1 LTCGVPRAMAV
12 AADAVAYRAFTDARA
27 DDPGAR
33 AAGLLKTRPPSP
45 AFGLSRAYFD
55 NISTRATDVQLAARP
70 RFSAE
75 LAVDWRS
82 SETGRFF
89 RIRPV
94 SVPVSNG
101 RYGRA
106 IPPRRLV
113 VSTTPAM
120 PAASRAV
127 MPAPSP
133 NDDHSTPSPADNAV
147 GSVTVPG
154 YLVTAL
160 SPVSPAC

>member
-1 LTCGVPRAMAV
+1 MYG
-12 AADAVAYRAFTDARA
+12 
-27 DDPGAR
+27 
-33 AAGLLKTRPPSP
+33 RPDGGKS
-45 AFGLSRAYFD
+45 
-55 NISTRATDVQLAARP
+55 I
-70 RFSAE
+70 E
-75 LAVDWRS
+75 RS
-82 SETGRFF
+82 SETGRLF

-120 PAASRAV
+120 LAASRAV

-133 NDDHSTPSPADNAV
+133 NHDQSTPSLADDAV
-147 GSVTVPG
+147 GSVTIPG

-160 SPVSPAC
+160 SPVSPTDGC